1 MTENPTIKDLE
12 NRINKLESER
22 NTLLHQVN
30 ILQKSEENYRILIEN
45 QSDLVIKVDPNG
57 SFLFV
62 SPSYCQ
68 KFGVSEEELL
78 GKTFMPMVHEDDRV
92 KTEKRMNELKHPPYM
107 TYVEQRSLT
116 KDGWRW
122 LAWMY
127 TAIIDDTNTLVATIG
142 VGRDITERKSAELAR
157 ERSETFLEDIIESIQ
172 DGISVLEADLTIRHV
187 NSVMRNWYRENIP
200 LEGKKCFQCYHNR
213 ETPCDPCP
221 TIRALKSGKTEF
233 NIVSGLP
240 GSPVE
245 WIELFSFPIK
255 DRITGAITGVVEY
268 VRDITEKRKLE
279 QQLIHAQKME
289 AIGELAGGIAHDFN
303 NLLMG
308 IQGRTSL
315 ILNEITTDDVMYEN
329 LKGIEEF
336 VISASDL
343 TKQLLGFARG
353 GKYEVRPYDINEIVI
368 QSAQMFGRTRK
379 EIDIVQRFQDDI
391 WVVEVDR
398 SQIEQV
404 LLNLFVNAGQA
415 MPEGGSLYLETVNEV
430 VDNPLSHSLRLQAGR
445 YVKIAVT
452 DTGIGMDDK
461 TRARIFDPFFTTKD
475 MGRGT
480 GLGLAS
486 AYGIIKNHQGLITV
500 YSQKGEGAT
509 FNIYLPASDKELLQ
523 STENPERSF
532 SGTGTILLVD
542 DEQIILDVCEPMLNL
557 LGYNVITARGGLEA
571 IDILREK
578 DHTIDLIILDM
589 IMPGISGS
597 ETFDRLRGINPDSK
611 ILLSSGYSLNGQ
623 ATEILNRGCNGFI
636 QKPFNINHLASK
648 IQEIFGTSTE

>member
-213 ETPCDPCP
+213 ETPCDPGP